1 MGSLRVEWQWE
12 VVAHKING
20 WIVDVDPPA
29 SSLQRIRILHWHK
42 VLYEVVE
49 NPMVVPWSQWLSS
62 VIIADCT
69 LISVMC
75 EP

>member
-1 MGSLRVEWQWE
+1 MTTRFSFSRVFL
-12 VVAHKING
+12 N
-20 WIVDVDPPA
+20 P
-29 SSLQRIRILHWHK
+29 SWHK
-42 VLYEVVE
+42 VLYKVVE